1 MKINTKILQSLNEAV
16 NGKEIINCKLQD
28 FYTIYDGDFLDD
40 KVSNFL
46 QLSQVKK
53 LDIDIREYLLKFN
66 SKDKKYIQ
74 ELNKVV
80 LTSSNNNYSL
90 QFEGSVKGCAY
101 IVDALYGNLDET
113 DYEDLVITCEEFT
126 SKANAKKIAKYLA
139 EEFYK

>member
-1 MKINTKILQSLNEAV
+1 MKINTKILKSLNEAV
-16 NGKEIINCKLQD
+16 NGKETINCKLQN
-28 FYTIYDGDFLDD
+28 FYTIYNGDFLDESI
-40 KVSNFL
+40 SNFL
-46 QLSQVKK
+46 EVSQVKT
-53 LDIDIREYLLKFN
+53 LNIDIRDYLLKFR

-101 IVDALYGNLDET
+101 IADALYGNLDET
-113 DYEDLVITCEEFT
+113 DYEDLVYTCEDFT
-126 SKANAKKIAKYLA
+126 SKANAKKIAKYLT

>member
-16 NGKEIINCKLQD
+16 NGKEIINCKLQN
-28 FYTIYDGDFLDD
+28 FIIYDGDFLDD

-46 QLSQVKK
+46 QLSQVKT
-53 LDIDIREYLLKFN
+53 LNIDIREYLLKFH
-66 SKDKKYIQ
+66 SQDKKYIK

-101 IVDALYGNLDET
+101 IADALYGNLDEI
-113 DYEDLVITCEEFT
+113 DYEDLVLTCEDFT
-126 SKANAKKIAKYLA
+126 SKANAKKIAKYLT